1 MAKNNNKNKVLG
13 VLSGIQST
21 NKMQEAVEEAAVSTV
36 DKNEEVKE
44 VKKST
49 RGRKKQEVKV
59 SLEFKGSKLK
69 IKKQSGKI
77 EKVNKTFY
85 LESTY
90 IAMLEDLSSKTGMT
104 TSELVQAAIQL
115 LNNNVELE
123 GFED

>member
-21 NKMQEAVEEAAVSTV
+21 NKMQEAVEEVAVSTT

-69 IKKQSGKI
+69 IKKQSVKI